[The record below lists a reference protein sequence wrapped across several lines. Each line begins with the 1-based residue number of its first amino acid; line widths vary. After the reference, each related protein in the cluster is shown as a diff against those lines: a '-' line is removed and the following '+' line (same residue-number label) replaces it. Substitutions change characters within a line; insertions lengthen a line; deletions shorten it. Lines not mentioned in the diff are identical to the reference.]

1 MKKIIFS
8 VLACFAMLSVSA
20 QTVTIE
26 NIDFEKGQP
35 GSFDICLK
43 TDADIYCAYA
53 FYMFLPEGV
62 NFKMKKGQVVGD
74 VVDGDVVTD
83 DNEMV
88 YSFAESTKLPPKTG
102 YKQYLLTAY
111 DKYQEILNTSAGGS
125 LVTVKFLASDL
136 DVEVLPI
143 IIEESQFS
151 KPGGDSEKSTETISA
166 IFNLNNDKAA
176 NGAVAYDLTGRKTT
190 ANTPGIKVIN
200 GKKVIK

>member
-26 NIDFEKGQP
+26 NLNYVKGEA

-43 TDADIYCAYA
+43 TDANIYSA
-53 FYMFLPEGV
+53 FTFFMYFPEDLVFGT
-62 NFKMKKGQVVGD
+62 KKQTLA
-74 VVDGDVVTD
+74 DGTCVTD
-83 DNEMV
+83 EQDISYTWTTTTAIPEK
-88 YSFAESTKLPPKTG
+88 AG
-102 YKQYLLTAY
+102 YKRMMLEGHDT
-111 DKYQEILNTSAGGS
+111 ENTPYATSEGGS
-125 LVTVKFLASDL
+125 LVTVSYKASNL

-143 IIEESQFS
+143 IIQESQFAQPNGQSVIS
-151 KPGGDSEKSTETISA
+151 KEVISA
-166 IFNLNNDKAA
+166 IFSLDNNKAA

-190 ANTPGIKVIN
+190 ANAPGVKVIN

>member
-26 NIDFEKGQP
+26 NLDYTKGEA

-43 TDADIYCAYA
+43 TDANTYSAYA

-62 NFKMKKGQVVGD
+62 NFKTKKGKVVGD
-74 VVDGDVVTD
+74 VEDGDAVTD

-88 YSFAESTKLPPKTG
+88 YTFSESTKLPAKSG
-102 YKQYLLTAY
+102 YKQYMLAAY
-111 DKYQEILNTSAGGS
+111 DQYGEVLNTSAGGS
-125 LVTVKFLASDL
+125 LCTVNFLASDL
-136 DVEVLPI
+136 DVEVLPV

-151 KPGGDSEKSTETISA
+151 KPDGQSEKSTETISA
-166 IFNLNNDKAA
+166 IINLKDGNVA
-176 NGAVAYDLTGRKTT
+176 NGTVAYDLTGRKTT

>member
-43 TDADIYCAYA
+43 TDADIYSAYA
-53 FYMFLPEGV
+53 FYIYVPEGL
-62 NFKMKKGQVVGD
+62 NFATKTSKVIA
-74 VVDGDVVTD
+74 DGECVTD
-83 DNEMV
+83 DNEMN
-88 YSFAESTKLPPKTG
+88 YEWKASSKFAPKTG
-102 YKQYLLTAY
+102 FKLYMLAAY
-111 DKYQEILNTSAGGS
+111 DKGEPQQVLHTSEGGS
-125 LVTVKFLASDL
+125 LVTVKFLASDV
-136 DVEVLPI
+136 DAEILPI
-143 IIEESQFS
+143 IIQESQVS
-151 KPGGDSEKSTETISA
+151 KPNGESEKSTETISA
-166 IFNLNNDKAA
+166 IINLKDGKAA

-190 ANTPGIKVIN
+190 ANAPGVKVIN

>member
-43 TDADIYCAYA
+43 TDANTYSAYA

-62 NFKMKKGQVVGD
+62 NFKTKKGTVVGD
-74 VVDGDVVTD
+74 VEDGDAVTD

-88 YSFAESTKLPPKTG
+88 YTFSESTKLPAKSG
-102 YKQYLLTAY
+102 YKQYMLAAY
-111 DKYQEILNTSAGGS
+111 DKYGEVLNTSAGGS
-125 LVTVKFLASDL
+125 LCTVNFLASDL
-136 DVEVLPI
+136 DVDVLPV
-143 IIEESQFS
+143 IIELSQFS
-151 KPGGDSEKSTETISA
+151 KPDGQSEKSTEIISA
-166 IFNLNNDKAA
+166 IINLNTDKAA
-176 NGAVAYDLTGRKTT
+176 DVAVAYDLTGRKTT
-190 ANTPGIKVIN
+190 ANAPGVKVIN